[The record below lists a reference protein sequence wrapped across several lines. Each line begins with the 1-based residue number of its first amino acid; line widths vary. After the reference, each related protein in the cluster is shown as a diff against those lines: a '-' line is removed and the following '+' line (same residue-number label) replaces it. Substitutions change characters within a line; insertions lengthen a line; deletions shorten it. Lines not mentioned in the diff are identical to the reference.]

1 MDSSPV
7 QMAPLLI
14 CRRLFVEN
22 VSHARTFQPD
32 LAVPVFIAGGHQSL
46 GLSHGQ
52 LPRLQ
57 REILQEQPDVCDRK
71 NINDKFNL
79 VSLWIFYLV
88 WWHFLPL

>member
-52 LPRLQ
+52 LPRLR

-71 NINDKFNL
+71 NIKR
-79 VSLWIFYLV
+79 
-88 WWHFLPL
+88 